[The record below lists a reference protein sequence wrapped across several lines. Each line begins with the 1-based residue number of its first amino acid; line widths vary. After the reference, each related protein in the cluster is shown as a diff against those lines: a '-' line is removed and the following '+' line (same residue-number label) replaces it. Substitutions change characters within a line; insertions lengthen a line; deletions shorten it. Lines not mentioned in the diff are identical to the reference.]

1 METEKLWQSVLGE
14 VEIQL
19 SKANFLTWLKDS
31 RLAKKED
38 NEICI
43 SLPNNFVK
51 TWVEDKYQKM
61 LLGIARSFDDS
72 IKKISFV
79 IQANPQDLTKL
90 KRFSPEEQK
99 QATFPEFKID
109 QETGLNPKYTLD
121 SFVVGSSNELA
132 HAAIQAIIKEPGR
145 KYNPFFLYGGV
156 GLGKTHLIQAAG
168 NEIKKNSKNQVR
180 VKYTP
185 SETYVRD
192 IVWALRN
199 KRIEDIK
206 NKYRD
211 VDVLMI
217 DDIQF
222 IGGKEKTEEEFFH
235 TFNALYENNKQIIIS
250 SDRPPRAIPTLEER
264 LRSRFE
270 GGMIAD
276 ISFPDYEMRVAIIK
290 NKLQEH
296 RMMMEDALIDLISTK
311 VKRNTRELEGIIH
324 KISLKSEKK
333 GVIDKSIVLETLK
346 EINSQPSLNI
356 NPHQI
361 VQAVAQFFEISTE
374 DLTNRSR
381 KKEVVEPRQI
391 AAYLMRDLLNLSY
404 PYIGD
409 KLGKRDHT
417 TIIHSCEKV
426 SQELNKN
433 THLGQKILL
442 IKEEIYKI

>member
-433 THLGQKILL
+433 THLGQKILF
-442 IKEEIYKI
+442 IKEEKYKI